1 MDGFVLSCYLLL
13 LLASF
18 FEANDK
24 VIIII
29 ILQIIMPG
37 IVTAWKKWHHKK
49 KLFPSGRGLKFLPC
63 ASLVWLSLQQRTHG
77 KFPHFGLWTAKKAL
91 NYHPNVCCERVQKQH
106 KIKMSRDHLSLLN
119 HCKII
124 IIIRNFQTN
133 TSSRWPA
140 LCEIKSVNFI

>member
-18 FEANDK
+18 YEANDK
-24 VIIII
+24 IIIII

-37 IVTAWKKWHHKK
+37 IVTAWKNCTIK
-49 KLFPSGRGLKFLPC
+49 KLFPSGRDLKILPC
-63 ASLVWLSLQQRTHG
+63 ASLVWLSLQKRTHG
-77 KFPHFGLWTAKKAL
+77 KFPHFGLWTAKIAL

-119 HCKII
+119 HRKII
-124 IIIRNFQTN
+124 IIIQNFQTN
-133 TSSRWPA
+133 ASPRWPA
-140 LCEIKSVNFI
+140 LCKIKSVNFI